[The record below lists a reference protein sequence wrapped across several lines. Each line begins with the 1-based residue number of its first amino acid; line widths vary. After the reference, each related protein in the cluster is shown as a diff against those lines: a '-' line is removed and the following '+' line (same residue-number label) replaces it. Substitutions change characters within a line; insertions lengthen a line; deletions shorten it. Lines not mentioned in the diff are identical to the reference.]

1 MNIRGTDFVMYHV
14 SDLDRA
20 VTFYRDVLGLPLEVE
35 SKEYNW
41 AEFDCGNVTL
51 ALQATLHPVGVGG
64 GCRIALA
71 VEDIKAAYE
80 ELVAKQAPVM
90 RSPQDHGV
98 CHAFDVRDPD
108 GNLILIHCRADGS
121 FGQTTLGQMPVAE
134 QRALSGRH
142 D

>member
-1 MNIRGTDFVMYHV
+1 MKIRGTDFVMYHV

-20 VTFYRDVLGLPLEVE
+20 VAFYRDVLGLPLEVE
-35 SKEYNW
+35 SKEYHW
-41 AEFDCGNVTL
+41 AEFNCGNVTL
-51 ALQATLHPVGVGG
+51 ALQATPHPLGVGC

-71 VEDIKAAYE
+71 VEDIGAAYA
-80 ELVAKQAPVM
+80 ELTTKHAAVAQA
-90 RSPQDHGV
+90 PQDHGV

-121 FGQTTLGQMPVAE
+121 FGQNTLGQMPVAE
-134 QRALSGRH
+134 QHALSGRN